1 MCVIVHTNR
10 WMCVRLHR
18 REQDV
23 RGTPARR
30 GKTTRQRGPHG
41 GKKMIVRYHIYPLIG
56 YVVRCLIRRF
66 PAARHDAFPTMSCSR
81 ARQGAAQKQ
90 APTARTHI
98 SDRPTIHP
106 RSSTG
111 TLGISATR
119 AKPRIYN
126 DPNMTHVYAYTQSIP
141 TVVRDGS
148 ILQWIDPPPTTVATI
163 YAHITTHRC
172 AIQLLAHGAAPRHP

>member
-1 MCVIVHTNR
+1 
-10 WMCVRLHR
+10 MCVRLHR

-23 RGTPARR
+23 TGTPARR
-30 GKTTRQRGPHG
+30 GKTTRQHGPHG
-41 GKKMIVRYHIYPLIG
+41 GKNDDSPLSHFTPSRTVAVKG
-56 YVVRCLIRRF
+56 RLCLIRRF

-81 ARQGAAQKQ
+81 ARHDAAQKQ

-111 TLGISATR
+111 TVGISATR

-148 ILQWIDPPPTTVATI
+148 ILQWIDPPPTTVATTF
-163 YAHITTHRC
+163 TTHRC
-172 AIQLLAHGAAPRHP
+172 APPRG